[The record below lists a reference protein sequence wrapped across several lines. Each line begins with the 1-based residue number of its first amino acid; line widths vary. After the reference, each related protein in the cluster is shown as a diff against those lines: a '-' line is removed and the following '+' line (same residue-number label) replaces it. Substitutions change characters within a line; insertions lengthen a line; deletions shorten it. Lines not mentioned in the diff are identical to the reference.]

1 MIFIAISVYHRL
13 ARFVL
18 DNDGTFL
25 QADLPVQIP

>member
-13 ARFVL
+13 TCIVL
-18 DNDGTFL
+18 DNEGTFL